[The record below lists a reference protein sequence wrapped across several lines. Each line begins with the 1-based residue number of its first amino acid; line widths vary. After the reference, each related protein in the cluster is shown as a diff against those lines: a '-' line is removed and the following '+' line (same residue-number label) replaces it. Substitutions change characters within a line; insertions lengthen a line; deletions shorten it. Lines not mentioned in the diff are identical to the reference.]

1 MFHRHNWYI
10 KSLLMNFNVLGHSSD
25 KSLEGYIAN
34 TTVMKDAAAS
44 ALAFNSLARIP
55 KAVVPHAAV
64 VGRPSGI
71 ATIYNIT
78 ISNCPGVNITMGGIG
93 ENE

>member
-1 MFHRHNWYI
+1 M
-10 KSLLMNFNVLGHSSD
+10 KFNVLGHSSD

-55 KAVVPHAAV
+55 KAVVVPDVEV

-71 ATIYNIT
+71 APIYNIT

-93 ENE
+93 KNE